1 MTKGSNYASEDGA
14 PTCSSIKSSPLDF
27 RAGRHM
33 AHPSSNGWRILLT
46 GLGTSLAVII
56 WVVLLLVEV
65 LLANEFSFT
74 SSALITSAPLGP
86 VITIANICAII
97 VSVTVPIV
105 LGLAAYHFSTDW
117 LAASR
122 TGGDNRPTPFQY
134 VSPLV
139 WRVYRAELISGSECS

>member
-1 MTKGSNYASEDGA
+1 
-14 PTCSSIKSSPLDF
+14 
-27 RAGRHM
+27 M